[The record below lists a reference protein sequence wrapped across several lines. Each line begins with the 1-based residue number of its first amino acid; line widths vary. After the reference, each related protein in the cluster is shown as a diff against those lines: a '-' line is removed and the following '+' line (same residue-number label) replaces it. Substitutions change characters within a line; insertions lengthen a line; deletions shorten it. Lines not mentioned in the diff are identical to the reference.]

1 MTVLVPR
8 RRGQHIQQATHGPLA
23 GSDLVETWERLDTA
37 TLLEHLGTSPSGLSR
52 AEAAARLDRFGPNV
66 LTTRRRRSVVR
77 DFFHL
82 FANPLLVMLLVASAI
97 SAALG
102 QTVDAVLII
111 AMVLISAGI
120 NFRQAYQSQRAVEAL
135 QAMVAL
141 TARVLRDGQEQVINR
156 QDVVPGDIILL
167 RAGDIVP
174 ADGRLLTTHELFI
187 NEAALTGESLPAEKD
202 AQSAASN
209 AYLGTLV
216 MSGSGTLLAVV
227 TGPATAFGRIAATIA
242 ARAPETEFER
252 GIRRFSFFIMRVVVA
267 LVLFVLFVNLAMHR
281 DAIESFLF
289 AIALAIGLTPELLPM
304 VMSVTLAAGAVR
316 MARQRVIVKHL
327 PSIQNFGSMDV
338 LCSDKTGTLTEGT
351 FSLAQSLDPLGHEHD
366 RPRHLAALNS
376 AFESGIAS
384 PMATAILAV
393 ERPSPGKWIKIDEIP
408 FDFTRRRSSVIVAD
422 AASGERLLVMKGA
435 PESVL
440 AVSTAYEVSGEIQP
454 LTPEM
459 RSAISAVFQKV
470 SAEGYRT
477 LGIAWKPVG
486 AAPAYSRSDES
497 GMIFTGFVT
506 FRDPPRPEAGTAVQ
520 ALAADGVRVMIL
532 TGDNELVATSVCRDI
547 GLPPGNVVL
556 GQEIDALDEIG
567 LGALAEQTLIF
578 ARVTPAQKNRIIRAL
593 QRRGHV
599 VGFLGDGINDAPS
612 LHTADVGISVANA
625 TDVARESADIIL
637 LEHDLQVLH
646 QGVLEGRRSFGNVM
660 KYILMW
666 TSSAFGNMLSMAGAA
681 VVLPFLPMLPIQVLL
696 NNLLYEL
703 SQVTLPTD
711 RVDAVWIRKPKHWDI
726 GFIQRFMVTLGPVSS
741 VFDFLTFAVLL
752 HLFHASEALF
762 HTGWFIE
769 SLVTQT
775 LVIYVI
781 RTAGNPL
788 RSLPSRPLA
797 ISTVSAVVLGVL
809 LTHGPLRGILGFV
822 RLPWGVLAFVVTITA
837 VYLGCVEVVKR
848 RVYRQFLLRG

>member
-1 MTVLVPR
+1 MTIPVPR
-8 RRGQHIQQATHGPLA
+8 RLGQQNPQAPHGLLA
-23 GSDLVETWERLDTA
+23 RFEAVETWEQLDTA
-37 TLLEHLGTSPSGLSR
+37 TLLERLGASPSGLTS
-52 AEAAARLDRFGPNV
+52 AEARMRLERTGPNEIGP
-66 LTTRRRRSVVR
+66 RRHRSLVR
-77 DFFHL
+77 DVLHL
-82 FANPLLVMLLVASAI
+82 FANPLLLMLLVASAI

-102 QTVDAVLII
+102 EMVDATLIVT
-111 AMVLISAGI
+111 MVLISAAI

-141 TARVLRDGQEQVINR
+141 TVRVLRDGQEQVIDR
-156 QDVVPGDIILL
+156 REVVPGDVVLL

-174 ADGRLLTTHELFI
+174 ADGRLLTTNELFI
-187 NEAALTGESLPAEKD
+187 NEATLTGESLPVEKD
-202 AQSAASN
+202 AQSAACN
-209 AYLGTLV
+209 AFLGTLV
-216 MSGSGTLLAVV
+216 MGGSGTLLAVV

-252 GIRRFSFFIMRVVVA
+252 GIRRFSLLIMRVVVA
-267 LVLFVLFVNLAMHR
+267 LVLFVLLVNLAMHR

-316 MARQRVIVKHL
+316 MARRRVIVKRL
-327 PSIQNFGSMDV
+327 PAIQNFGSMDV

-351 FSLAQSLDPLGHEHD
+351 FSLAKSLDALGQEHD

-393 ERPSPGKWIKIDEIP
+393 EQPPPGAWIKIDEIP
-408 FDFTRRRSSVIVAD
+408 FDFTRRRSSVVVAG

-435 PESVL
+435 PESVF
-440 AVSTAYEVSGEIQP
+440 AVSSAYEAGGEIRP
-454 LTPEM
+454 LTPET
-459 RSAISAVFQKV
+459 RAAITAVFHNL
-470 SAEGYRT
+470 SAEGYRA
-477 LGIAWKPVG
+477 LGVAWKPVS
-486 AAPAYSRSDES
+486 AAPVYGRDDETE
-497 GMIFTGFVT
+497 MIFAGFVT
-506 FRDPPRPEAGTAVQ
+506 FRDPPQPEAGPAVH

-532 TGDNELVATSVCRDI
+532 TGDNELVATRVCRDI
-547 GLPPGNVVL
+547 GLPPGKVVL
-556 GQEIDALDEIG
+556 GQEIDALDDVA

-681 VVLPFLPMLPIQVLL
+681 LVLPFLPMLPIQVLL

-703 SQVTLPTD
+703 SQVTLPAD
-711 RVDAVWIRKPKHWDI
+711 HVDNVWIRKPKHWDI

-741 VFDFLTFAVLL
+741 VFDFVTFAALL
-752 HLFHASEALF
+752 HIFHASEALF

-797 ISTVSAVVLGVL
+797 ISTLMAVMLGVL
-809 LTHGPLRGILGFV
+809 LTHGPLRGLLGFV
-822 RLPWGVLAFVVTITA
+822 RLPWDLLAFVLAITV
-837 VYLGCVEVVKR
+837 VYLACVEGVKH